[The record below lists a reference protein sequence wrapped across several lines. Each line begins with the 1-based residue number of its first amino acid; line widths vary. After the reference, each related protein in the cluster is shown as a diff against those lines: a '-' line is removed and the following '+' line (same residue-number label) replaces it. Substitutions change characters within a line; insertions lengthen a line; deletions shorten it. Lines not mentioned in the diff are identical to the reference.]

1 MALIY
6 IVGGINH
13 FGSTPFYM
21 AMMPPYLPAHLA
33 LVYLSGVCELVLG
46 IGVLIPATRRLAA
59 WGIVALLVAI
69 YPANLYMWTS
79 HMAMNGKQIPTA
91 FHVVRLVAQLL
102 LIYWAWTF
110 ARRPRQAS

>member
-6 IVGGINH
+6 IFGGINH
-13 FGSTPFYM
+13 FVTTSFYT
-21 AMMPPYLPAHLA
+21 AMMPPYLPAPLA

-46 IGVLIPATRRLAA
+46 IAVLVPATRRLAA
-59 WGIVALLVAI
+59 WGIIALLVAI

-79 HMAMNGKQIPTA
+79 HMELNGKEIPTA
-91 FHVVRLVAQLL
+91 FHVIRLGAQLF

>member
-1 MALIY
+1 MALLY

-13 FGSTPFYM
+13 FASTPFYLQ
-21 AMMPPYLPAHLA
+21 MMPPYLPAHLA
-33 LVYLSGVCELVLG
+33 IVYISGVAEVTLG
-46 IGVLIPATRRLAA
+46 IGLLIPVTRRLAA
-59 WGIVALLVAI
+59 WGVVALLIAI

-79 HMAMNGKQIPTA
+79 HMAVGGKPIPTA
-91 FHVVRLVAQLL
+91 FHVVRLIAQLL